1 MKQIKRWISILFYFM
16 YVCDQVGIVQRVA
29 FNGGLADQVMIHL
42 CNCSDL
48 LVSIVTE
55 SDFLDLY

>member
-1 MKQIKRWISILFYFM
+1 M
-16 YVCDQVGIVQRVA
+16 YLCGQVGIVQRAA
-29 FNGGLADQVMIHL
+29 FKGGLADQVMIHS

-48 LVSIVTE
+48 LVSIVNE